1 MGKARRFAYGPVA
14 LFAVPIAL
22 LPLTTDTG
30 DFLNP
35 ARRIECKRTI
45 TTRNGSSQRRL
56 RPGPCTSCNLQPV
69 GGRFDV
75 AIDFLAQQY
84 RRDFPILD
92 QKVNGVPLVYL
103 DNAASTQ
110 HPACVIDEISRY
122 YREDHANVHRGI
134 HALSSRATK
143 LYEDARGC
151 AARFLGAASSESII
165 FTRGT
170 TEGINLVAS
179 SWGSAHLGPEDII
192 LITEMEHHANL
203 IPWQMIARRTRASL
217 QYIPVEGDE
226 GTVDW
231 SLLEQRLKENPVRLL
246 AFTHI
251 SNSLGCI
258 NPVEEIC
265 AAARRHGV
273 VTLVDA
279 AQSAGHAPINV
290 QEFGCDFLVFSGH
303 KCCGPT
309 GIGVLYG
316 NPELLTDLE
325 PYQFGGEMISRVT
338 YESAEWKSG
347 PHRFEA
353 GTPHIAGAVG
363 LASALNYLEKIG
375 RPAIQASDHHL
386 GRMAY
391 ERLSGLPGIRILGPK
406 TERAGLVSF
415 QLGTIHAHDL
425 VAYADQF
432 GVAMRGGHHCNQPL
446 TRKLG
451 LPASARASFY
461 FYNTESEIDRLVDV
475 LREASRY
482 FGV

>member
-1 MGKARRFAYGPVA
+1 
-14 LFAVPIAL
+14 
-22 LPLTTDTG
+22 
-30 DFLNP
+30 
-35 ARRIECKRTI
+35 
-45 TTRNGSSQRRL
+45 
-56 RPGPCTSCNLQPV
+56 
-69 GGRFDV
+69 
-75 AIDFLAQQY
+75 
-84 RRDFPILD
+84 
-92 QKVNGVPLVYL
+92 
-103 DNAASTQ
+103 
-110 HPACVIDEISRY
+110 
-122 YREDHANVHRGI
+122 
-134 HALSSRATK
+134 
-143 LYEDARGC
+143 
-151 AARFLGAASSESII
+151 
-165 FTRGT
+165 
-170 TEGINLVAS
+170 
-179 SWGSAHLGPEDII
+179 
-192 LITEMEHHANL
+192 MEHHANL
-203 IPWQMIARRTRASL
+203 IPWQMLARRTGASL
-217 QYIPVEGDE
+217 QYLPIHGDE
-226 GTVDW
+226 GTIDW
-231 SLLEQRLKENPVRLL
+231 SLLEQRFRDSPVRLL

-258 NPVEEIC
+258 HPVREIC

-290 QEFGCDFLVFSGH
+290 QELGCDFLVFSGH

-316 NPELLTDLE
+316 NPKLLADLA

-338 YESAEWKSG
+338 YESAEWKPG

-363 LASALNYLEKIG
+363 LAIALEYLEKIG

-386 GRMAY
+386 GRLAY
-391 ERLSGLPGIRILGPK
+391 EKLSTLEGIRILGPK

-432 GVAMRGGHHCNQPL
+432 GIAMRGGHHCNQPL
-446 TRKLG
+446 MRKLG
-451 LPASARASFY
+451 LQATARASFY

-475 LREASRY
+475 LQEATRY

>member
-1 MGKARRFAYGPVA
+1 VGQSEGNWIHRFKYVYYWRIVTAETKYTNTA
-14 LFAVPIAL
+14 
-22 LPLTTDTG
+22 
-30 DFLNP
+30 P
-35 ARRIECKRTI
+35 ARLRI
-45 TTRNGSSQRRL
+45 G
-56 RPGPCTSCNLQPV
+56 CNPEPA
-69 GGRFDV
+69 GGRSGV
-75 AIDFLAQQY
+75 TIDPLASKY
-84 RRDFPILD
+84 RGDFPILD
-92 QKVNGVPLVYL
+92 QKVNGFPLIYL

-110 HPACVIDEISRY
+110 HPACVIDEIARY

-143 LYEDARGC
+143 LYEDARSC
-151 AARFLGAASSESII
+151 VARFLGAASSDSII

-179 SWGSAHLGPEDII
+179 SWGSAHLGPGDIV

-203 IPWQMIARRTRASL
+203 IPWQVIARRTRSSL
-217 QYIPVEGDE
+217 QYIQIQGDE
-226 GTVDW
+226 GTVNW
-231 SLLEQRLKENPVRLL
+231 SLLEQRLKENPIRLL

-258 NPVEEIC
+258 NPVREIC

-279 AQSAGHAPINV
+279 AQSAGHAPINL
-290 QEFGCDFLVFSGH
+290 QELGCDFLVFSGH

-316 NPELLTDLE
+316 NPELLADLE

-338 YESAEWKSG
+338 YESAEWKPG

-363 LASALNYLEKIG
+363 LASALDYLEKIG
-375 RPAIQASDHHL
+375 RPDIQASDHHL
-386 GRMAY
+386 GRLAY
-391 ERLSGLPGIRILGPK
+391 DKLSILPGIRILGPK
-406 TERAGLVSF
+406 TDRAGLISF

-446 TRKLG
+446 MRKLG
-451 LPASARASFY
+451 LQATARASFY

-475 LREASRY
+475 LREAIRY
-482 FGV
+482 FGA

>member
-1 MGKARRFAYGPVA
+1 MNGGRCG
-14 LFAVPIAL
+14 
-22 LPLTTDTG
+22 
-30 DFLNP
+30 NP
-35 ARRIECKRTI
+35 QEIGSITSGAFIARRIVAGETKYTNI
-45 TTRNGSSQRRL
+45 APTDIGI
-56 RPGPCTSCNLQPV
+56 SCNPERA
-69 GGRFDV
+69 GGRSDV
-75 AIDFLAQQY
+75 AIDPLASRY
-84 RRDFPILD
+84 RGDFPILD
-92 QKVNGVPLVYL
+92 QKVNGFPLVYL

-110 HPACVIDEISRY
+110 RPTCVIDEISRY

-143 LYEDARGC
+143 LYEDARTC
-151 AARFLGAASSESII
+151 AARFLGATSNESIV

-179 SWGSAHLGPEDII
+179 SWGGAHLGVGDII

-203 IPWQMIARRTRASL
+203 IPWQMIARRTGASL
-217 QYIPVEGDE
+217 QYIQIQGDE

-258 NPVEEIC
+258 NPVREIC
-265 AAARRHGV
+265 ATARRYGV

-290 QEFGCDFLVFSGH
+290 QELGCDFLVFSGH

-316 NPELLTDLE
+316 NSELLTDLE

-338 YESAEWKSG
+338 YESAEWKPG

-363 LASALNYLEKIG
+363 LASALGYLERIG
-375 RPAIQASDHHL
+375 RTAIQASDHHL
-386 GRMAY
+386 GRLAY
-391 ERLSGLPGIRILGPK
+391 ERLSSLPDIRILGPK
-406 TERAGLVSF
+406 TERAGLISF

-432 GVAMRGGHHCNQPL
+432 GLAMRGGHHCNQPL
-446 TRKLG
+446 MRKLG
-451 LPASARASFY
+451 LQATARASFY

-475 LREASRY
+475 LRKAIRY
-482 FGV
+482 FGD

>member
-1 MGKARRFAYGPVA
+1 METKYTN
-14 LFAVPIAL
+14 IA
-22 LPLTTDTG
+22 PTDIG
-30 DFLNP
+30 
-35 ARRIECKRTI
+35 I
-45 TTRNGSSQRRL
+45 
-56 RPGPCTSCNLQPV
+56 SCNPERA
-69 GGRFDV
+69 GGRSDV
-75 AIDFLAQQY
+75 AIDPLASRY
-84 RRDFPILD
+84 RGDFPILD
-92 QKVNGVPLVYL
+92 QKVNGFPLVYL

-110 HPACVIDEISRY
+110 RPACVIDEISRY

-143 LYEDARGC
+143 LYEDARTC
-151 AARFLGAASSESII
+151 AARFLGATSNESIV

-179 SWGSAHLGPEDII
+179 SWGSAHLGVGDII

-203 IPWQMIARRTRASL
+203 IPWQMIARRTGASL
-217 QYIPVEGDE
+217 QYIQIQGDE

-258 NPVEEIC
+258 NPVREIC
-265 AAARRHGV
+265 ATARRYGV

-290 QEFGCDFLVFSGH
+290 QELGCDFLVFSGH

-316 NPELLTDLE
+316 NSELLTDLE

-338 YESAEWKSG
+338 YESAEWKPG

-363 LASALNYLEKIG
+363 LASALGYLERIG
-375 RPAIQASDHHL
+375 RTAIQASDHHL
-386 GRMAY
+386 GRLAY
-391 ERLSGLPGIRILGPK
+391 ERLSSLPDIRILGPK
-406 TERAGLVSF
+406 TERAGLISF

-432 GVAMRGGHHCNQPL
+432 GLAMRGGHHCNQPL
-446 TRKLG
+446 MRKLG
-451 LPASARASFY
+451 LRATARASFY

-475 LREASRY
+475 LREAIRY

>member
-1 MGKARRFAYGPVA
+1 M
-14 LFAVPIAL
+14 
-22 LPLTTDTG
+22 
-30 DFLNP
+30 
-35 ARRIECKRTI
+35 
-45 TTRNGSSQRRL
+45 
-56 RPGPCTSCNLQPV
+56 
-69 GGRFDV
+69 
-75 AIDFLAQQY
+75 
-84 RRDFPILD
+84 
-92 QKVNGVPLVYL
+92 VNGFPLVYL

-110 HPACVIDEISRY
+110 HPSCVIDEIARY

-143 LYEDARGC
+143 LFEDARTL

-179 SWGSAHLGPEDII
+179 SWGRAHLGPGDAI

-203 IPWQMIARRTRASL
+203 IPWQMIARRTGALL
-217 QYIPVEGDE
+217 QYIPIQGDE
-226 GTVDW
+226 GAVDW
-231 SLLEQRLKENPVRLL
+231 SLLDQRLNQDPVRLL

-258 NPVEEIC
+258 NPVREIC
-265 AAARRHGV
+265 ETARRRGV

-290 QEFGCDFLVFSGH
+290 QDLGCDFLVFSGH

-316 NPELLTDLE
+316 NPELLADLE
-325 PYQFGGEMISRVT
+325 PYQYGGEMISRVT

-353 GTPHIAGAVG
+353 GTPHIAGAAG

-375 RPAIQASDHHL
+375 RTAIQESDHHL
-386 GRMAY
+386 GRVAY
-391 ERLSGLPGIRILGPK
+391 EKLSTLPGIRILGPK

-415 QLGTIHAHDL
+415 QLGSIHAHDL

-446 TRKLG
+446 MRKLG
-451 LPASARASFY
+451 LRATARASFY

-475 LREASRY
+475 LREATRY
-482 FGV
+482 FGA

>member
-1 MGKARRFAYGPVA
+1 MATEY
-14 LFAVPIAL
+14 
-22 LPLTTDTG
+22 
-30 DFLNP
+30 
-35 ARRIECKRTI
+35 
-45 TTRNGSSQRRL
+45 
-56 RPGPCTSCNLQPV
+56 
-69 GGRFDV
+69 
-75 AIDFLAQQY
+75 LAQRY
-84 RRDFPILD
+84 RGDFPILD
-92 QKVNGVPLVYL
+92 QKVNGFPLVYL

-110 HPACVIDEISRY
+110 HPACVIDEIARY

-143 LYEDARGC
+143 LYEDARAC

-179 SWGSAHLGPEDII
+179 SWGNAHLGKGDII

-203 IPWQMIARRTRASL
+203 IPWQMIARRTGASL
-217 QYIPVEGDE
+217 QYIKVQGDE
-226 GTVDW
+226 GTIDW
-231 SLLEQRLKENPVRLL
+231 TLLEQRLKDEPVRLL

-258 NPVEEIC
+258 NPVRDIC
-265 AAARRHGV
+265 AAARRQGV

-279 AQSAGHAPINV
+279 AQSVGHSPVNV
-290 QEFGCDFLVFSGH
+290 QEFDPDFLVFSGH

-309 GIGVLYG
+309 GIGVLYVH
-316 NPELLTDLE
+316 PELLADLD

-338 YESAEWKSG
+338 YESAEWKAG

-363 LASALNYLEKIG
+363 LASALDYLEKIG
-375 RPAIQASDHHL
+375 RTAIRDSDHHF
-386 GRMAY
+386 GRVAY
-391 ERLSGLPGIRILGPK
+391 EKLSTLPGIRILGPQ

-415 QLGTIHAHDL
+415 QLGSIHAHDL

-446 TRKLG
+446 MRKLG
-451 LPASARASFY
+451 LQATARASFY

-475 LREASRY
+475 LREAIRY
-482 FGV
+482 FGA

>member
-1 MGKARRFAYGPVA
+1 MVGSVGAWVLHNVRRTGQAPQKFAENTATQGLRQYASDCIPQSAG
-14 LFAVPIAL
+14 
-22 LPLTTDTG
+22 
-30 DFLNP
+30 
-35 ARRIECKRTI
+35 RRS
-45 TTRNGSSQRRL
+45 N
-56 RPGPCTSCNLQPV
+56 
-69 GGRFDV
+69 V
-75 AIDFLAQQY
+75 AIDLLAHQY
-84 RRDFPILD
+84 RGDFPILD
-92 QKVNGVPLVYL
+92 QKVNGFPLVYL

-110 HPACVIDEISRY
+110 HPDCVIDEIARY

-143 LYEDARGC
+143 LYEDARAC
-151 AARFLGAASSESII
+151 AARFLGAGSSESII

-179 SWGSAHLGPEDII
+179 SWGNGHLGPGDII

-203 IPWQMIARRTRASL
+203 IPWQMVARRTGALL
-217 QYIPVEGDE
+217 QYIQVEGDE
-226 GTVDW
+226 GSIDW
-231 SLLEQRLKENPVRLL
+231 SLLEQRLRENPIRLL

-258 NPVEEIC
+258 NPVKEIC
-265 AAARRHGV
+265 ATARRQGV

-290 QEFGCDFLVFSGH
+290 QELGCDFLVFSGH

-316 NPELLTDLE
+316 NPELLADLE

-338 YESAEWKSG
+338 YESAEWKQG

-363 LASALNYLEKIG
+363 LGSALDYLEKIG
-375 RPAIQASDHHL
+375 RSSIQASDHYF
-386 GRMAY
+386 GRLAY
-391 ERLSGLPGIRILGPK
+391 ERLSTLPGIRILGPK
-406 TERAGLVSF
+406 DDRAGLVSF

-432 GVAMRGGHHCNQPL
+432 GIAMRGGHHCNQPL
-446 TRKLG
+446 MRKLG
-451 LPASARASFY
+451 LQATARASFY
-461 FYNTESEIDRLVDV
+461 FYNTEAEIDRLVDV
-475 LREASRY
+475 LREAISY

>member
-1 MGKARRFAYGPVA
+1 
-14 LFAVPIAL
+14 
-22 LPLTTDTG
+22 
-30 DFLNP
+30 
-35 ARRIECKRTI
+35 
-45 TTRNGSSQRRL
+45 
-56 RPGPCTSCNLQPV
+56 V

-75 AIDFLAQQY
+75 TIDPLASKY
-84 RRDFPILD
+84 RGDFPILD
-92 QKVNGVPLVYL
+92 QKVNGFPLVYL

-110 HPACVIDEISRY
+110 RPACVIDEISRY

-143 LYEDARGC
+143 LYEDARTC
-151 AARFLGAASSESII
+151 AARFLGAASNESII

-179 SWGSAHLGPEDII
+179 SWGGAHLGPGDII

-203 IPWQMIARRTRASL
+203 IPWQMAARRTGASL
-217 QYIPVEGDE
+217 QYIQIQGDE
-226 GTVDW
+226 GAVDW
-231 SLLEQRLKENPVRLL
+231 SHLEQRLKDNPVRIL

-251 SNSLGCI
+251 SNTLGCI
-258 NPVEEIC
+258 NPVKEIC
-265 AAARRHGV
+265 AVAGQNGV

-290 QEFGCDFLVFSGH
+290 QEMGCDFLVFSGH

-316 NPELLTDLE
+316 KPELLANLE

-338 YESAEWKSG
+338 YESADWKPG

-363 LASALNYLEKIG
+363 LASALDYLEKIG
-375 RPAIQASDHHL
+375 RPAIQVSDHHL
-386 GRMAY
+386 GRRAY
-391 ERLSGLPGIRILGPK
+391 EKLATLPGIRILGPK
-406 TERAGLVSF
+406 TERAGLISF

-446 TRKLG
+446 MRKLG
-451 LPASARASFY
+451 LHATARASFY
-461 FYNTESEIDRLVDV
+461 FYNTEDEIDRLLDV
-475 LREASRY
+475 LREAIRY
-482 FGV
+482 FGD